1 MRLNKREIDWNVVI
15 SFIEML
21 IRVMRK
27 APMQAI
33 QQASLKFGVPESVIR
48 AEMRRRGKLYSRYA
62 AVPGAS
68 A

>member
-1 MRLNKREIDWNVVI
+1 MRLNKREVDWNVVI

-33 QQASLKFGVPESVIR
+33 QQASLKFGVSESVIR
-48 AEMRRRGKLYSRYA
+48 AEMRRRGKL
-62 AVPGAS
+62 
-68 A
+68 

>member
-33 QQASLKFGVPESVIR
+33 HQASLKFGVPESVIR
-48 AEMRRRGKLYSRYA
+48 TEMKRRGKL
-62 AVPGAS
+62 
-68 A
+68 